1 MLPPSGAIRLR
12 TMILPHIP
20 GGRAPPGSDLG
31 ATPPY
36 AAVTIFILGDY
47 RDLDNLEAVVCVEYV
62 RVHFDTS
69 RQRGPCATTGQELC
83 LAS

>member
-1 MLPPSGAIRLR
+1 MKGLRGLTRSSTHYYMLHVA
-12 TMILPHIP
+12 
-20 GGRAPPGSDLG
+20 
-31 ATPPY
+31 ATRMY
-36 AAVTIFILGDY
+36 YLH
-47 RDLDNLEAVVCVEYV
+47 DLDNLEAVVCVEYV